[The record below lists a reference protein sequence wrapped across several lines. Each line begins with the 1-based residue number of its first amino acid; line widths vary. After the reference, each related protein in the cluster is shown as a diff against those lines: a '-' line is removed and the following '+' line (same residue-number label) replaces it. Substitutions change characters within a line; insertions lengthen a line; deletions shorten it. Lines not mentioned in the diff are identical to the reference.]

1 MQCADALLSVDWV
14 FFCYLFGLVC
24 RQNIGSLE
32 RNALLWKLFSSYV
45 MWMAA
50 FLWADVTC
58 VFGASWLSPSESPF
72 YVNGNDLCLGM
83 NRRLSHAVVLMGH
96 WTRTTVGM
104 VVLPRIMVKY
114 WMTNSSDWTH
124 KRSDFDIG
132 YFLPCA
138 HWPRSRTSKKN
149 KTNTIIRS
157 QLIQRFAFFHPPE
170 LYDHLKRFGRR
181 PTSTLIIIIH

>member
-1 MQCADALLSVDWV
+1 MR
-14 FFCYLFGLVC
+14 FFGNYFHRMWCEWLHFCGQTWRVYLVHRGCHRLNHPFMLMG
-24 RQNIGSLE
+24 
-32 RNALLWKLFSSYV
+32 
-45 MWMAA
+45 M
-50 FLWADVTC
+50 TC
-58 VFGASWLSPSESPF
+58 VWAWTDAWVMLSSSWVIE
-72 YVNGNDLCLGM
+72 
-83 NRRLSHAVVLMGH
+83 REQ
-96 WTRTTVGM
+96 
-104 VVLPRIMVKY
+104 RIMVKY